1 MGQSTVILTCGNSA
15 CNKEFAKPRGE
26 YNRSQKLGRKHFCS
40 LKCFAQAKGILN
52 FKDKKGSNIEGL
64 KKGTE
69 RDDFSPFRHNLKII
83 RKSSKERSIEYT
95 VTLEDLKLVWEKQ
108 QGICPYTGWELMILP
123 CTTDSERPPL
133 TPRRASVDRKDSSL
147 GYTIDNIQ
155 FVAVMANF
163 AKNAFAE
170 RELIEF
176 CDEVARF
183 RKLIDE
189 TNHSFERFSKDDF
202 GYLTKSDIDFSNK
215 FNLLMGRDE
224 YSPFR
229 QHLRLA
235 RRRVRANGR
244 ECNITLEYL
253 KELWES
259 QGGRCPYTG
268 WKLDNPSTTNEYN
281 GYDLHPKRASLDR
294 IDSAKGYV
302 PGNVQFVSVIA
313 NYGKRD
319 FREEE
324 LLEFCKAVAEYNQTR

>member
-1 MGQSTVILTCGNSA
+1 MPQSKVILTCANPA
-15 CNKEFAKPRGE
+15 CNKEFTKSRTE
-26 YNRSQKLGRKHFCS
+26 YNRSEKLGRSHFCC
-40 LKCFAQAKGILN
+40 LKCFAQAKGLCN
-52 FKDKKGSNIEGL
+52 FKDKINKNTDRL
-64 KKGTE
+64 KKGSE
-69 RDDFSPFRHNLKII
+69 RDDFSPFRQQI
-83 RKSSKERSIEYT
+83 RAVIKSSKERNKEYS
-95 VTLEDLKLVWEKQ
+95 VTIEDLKMVWERQK
-108 QGICPYTGWELMILP
+108 GICPYTGWDLVILP
-123 CTTDSERPPL
+123 CTTNAKRPAL

-170 RELIEF
+170 QELIEF
-176 CDEVARF
+176 CYEVARF

-189 TNHSFERFSKDDF
+189 KPHSFERFSKDDF
-202 GYLTKSDIDFSNK
+202 RYLTKSDIGFSNN
-215 FNLLMGRDE
+215 FNLPIGRDE

-235 RRRVRANGR
+235 RRRVRASGR

-253 KELWES
+253 KELWEN

-294 IDSAKGYV
+294 IDSARGYV

-324 LLEFCKAVAEYNQTR
+324 LLEFCKAVAEYNQIR